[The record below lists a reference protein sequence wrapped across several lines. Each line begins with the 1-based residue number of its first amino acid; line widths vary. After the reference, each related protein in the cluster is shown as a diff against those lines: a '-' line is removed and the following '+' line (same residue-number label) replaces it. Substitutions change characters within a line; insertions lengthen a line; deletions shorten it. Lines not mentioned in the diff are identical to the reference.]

1 MVAMVV
7 TGLLMAALGM
17 SMVVVLRQQNNSTG
31 RMNNASSEQ
40 AVGALLPADLASS
53 ETVDSTAGARPCP
66 SGKCPSGFTI
76 DGSNALMASWSK
88 VVDPGPPVVTKET
101 RVSWRYRLVGS
112 GYQILRAECVEG
124 SPTWTCSQRVVLH
137 DAPPPPNGTTF
148 TPGATAPTWA
158 MKVVNPLAADVG
170 SYDPTGSL
178 PGVDPATAR
187 GARRVIVAV
196 DGGGDGEGSS
206 GGAAAISLTSG
217 STARQGALDP
227 DSLPPPTIPALKSRC
242 GGNFSLV
249 IDRSGSIGSDNMKL
263 VSAGLTELKKVF
275 QGTPIKLQLVAFA
288 TKAYWYSGSSWV
300 SDTPRWFDMLDPN
313 DAIKFQAGVDSL
325 ESGGGTNYEH
335 GFYRAFRNNDKDG
348 TEQAI
353 VPTTL
358 LFFTDGDPTGSRRTW
373 GWQDDVA
380 TATNPKNWVP
390 AIDPVYS
397 LPGSEYMTQDQ
408 LNRAQYWP
416 DVYRSIRMIGV
427 GVGMVTTHPSFKAT
441 IADLVAGRVG
451 ASGSKPRVDAV
462 LQNGSYING
471 DTANLY
477 MTPDWNL
484 FAAALESVAL
494 GMCGGTVTVQ
504 TVDQSG
510 NANDSA
516 VSYSNTRIVDS
527 DNVEV
532 PPLSTTVT
540 TTPQYPGGT
549 FDFSIPGG
557 DFVNVTISPADL
569 TELDLLAPV
578 GWSCKVRGVNRAVTT
593 TPISGSVW
601 STVTVKVQANE
612 PVSCELTVQPA

>member
-1 MVAMVV
+1 MVAIVV

-17 SMVVVLRQQNNSTG
+17 SMVVVLRQHDNSTG

-66 SGKCPSGFTI
+66 SGKCPNGFTI

-112 GYQILRAECVEG
+112 EYQILRAECVEG
-124 SPTWTCSQRVVLH
+124 SPTWTCSQRIVLH

-158 MKVVNPLAADVG
+158 MKVVDPLAADVG

-187 GARRVIVAV
+187 GARRVIVSV
-196 DGGGDGEGSS
+196 DGGGDGEGST
-206 GGAAAISLTSG
+206 GGPAAISLTSG

-227 DSLPPPTIPALKSRC
+227 DSLPPPTISALKSRC
-242 GGNFSLV
+242 GGNFALLV
-249 IDRSGSIGSDNMKL
+249 DMSGSIGEQIEDVREGVTKL
-263 VSAGLTELKKVF
+263 KEVF
-275 QGTPIKLQLVAFA
+275 QGTPLKIQLVGFENVAVWHNG
-288 TKAYWYSGSSWV
+288 TSWQWNAPV
-300 SDTPRWFDMLDPN
+300 WFDMLDPN
-313 DAIKFQAGVDSL
+313 DVGRLQNGIDMLHS
-325 ESGGGTNYEH
+325 SGATNYEH
-335 GFYRAFRNNDKDG
+335 GFYRTFRNNDAAG
-348 TEQAI
+348 TEQAT

-358 LFFTDGDPTGSRRTW
+358 LFFTDGQVTASRRTANN
-373 GWQDDVA
+373 DLA
-380 TATNPKNWVP
+380 TEWVP
-390 AIDPVYS
+390 PIDPNYLGFWGPFNQV
-397 LPGSEYMTQDQ
+397 GQ
-408 LNRAQYWP
+408 LNRALYWA
-416 DVYRSIRMIGV
+416 DLYRSQTRMIGV
-427 GVGMVTTHPSFKAT
+427 GVGTVTSNPSFKGA
-441 IADLVAGRVG
+441 IADLIAGRVG
-451 ASGSKPRVDAV
+451 APGSKPRVDAV
-462 LQNGSYING
+462 LQNGKYING

-527 DNVEV
+527 GDAEV

-593 TPISGSVW
+593 TPILDSVW

-612 PVSCELTVQPA
+612 PVSCQLTVQPA